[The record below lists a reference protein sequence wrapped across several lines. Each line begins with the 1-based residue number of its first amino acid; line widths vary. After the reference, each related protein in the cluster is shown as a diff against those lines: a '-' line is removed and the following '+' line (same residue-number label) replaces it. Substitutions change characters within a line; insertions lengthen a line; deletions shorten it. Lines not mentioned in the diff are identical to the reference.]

1 MNTQVEN
8 LFGANGNMLNVYAI
22 MSEGIKDAEK
32 GNQTIRGTL
41 EAPAAGEDMIAKMTR
56 EQKKMEVEQHI
67 ASLDSSA
74 ADTTT
79 TLSDLTSQRIRI
91 NTMKSANDTQ
101 INKARTMHTQG
112 VAGVADRL
120 SVVLQAVSGAALGES
135 SAMAKQTLTQMT
147 ENTNL
152 VAQKEVIRN
161 AMGITEQ
168 NDDLMKAI
176 DDLGAYGE
184 VVRTATKISREGLEE
199 MRGKLGE
206 LQDLAKGVGAD
217 IKSNIGINADVGANK
232 SAETAATP
240 ANDTGKKPAPGAAPN
255 PFKLKLG

>member
-1 MNTQVEN
+1 
-8 LFGANGNMLNVYAI
+8 
-22 MSEGIKDAEK
+22 
-32 GNQTIRGTL
+32 
-41 EAPAAGEDMIAKMTR
+41 MIAKMTR

-67 ASLDSSA
+67 AALDMSA

-91 NTMKSANDTQ
+91 NTMKSANDAQ

-161 AMGITEQ
+161 AMGVTEQ

-199 MRGKLGE
+199 MRGKLSE
-206 LQDLAKGVGAD
+206 LQTLAKGVGED
-217 IKSNIGINADVGANK
+217 IQTSIGVNADVGAG
-232 SAETAATP
+232 TAPAKAP
-240 ANDTGKKPAPGAAPN
+240 ANDTTRKPAPAGGPAN